1 MTAGNKLFWKISA
14 TLMALLV
21 VLGMAYVLISGYIGN
36 QYMQEVHQK
45 LYGDLAGSVL
55 KEVKPLIKGQVQQD
69 AVKDIM
75 HSTMVMNPLAEV
87 YLLKPDGSIITH
99 AAPKGRVKTEKIGI
113 EPIKEYVAA
122 ENKPFIIGDDP
133 RHPETCKVFSAAPI
147 LEDGN
152 LQGYLYIIL
161 QSEKAEAVSSGLFG
175 MYMAKIGGFF
185 FFITLVGALL
195 LGLLAIWYLTKN
207 LTNIISTV
215 RRFKEGDMKARIE
228 HSNQGDFKVLAET
241 YNEMADTI
249 VGNIEQLKSVETL
262 RRELIANVSHD
273 LRTPL
278 AIVKGYVETLLIKNE
293 NIKTEDRLKYLQ
305 TSMGSLERLEKLI
318 AQLFE
323 YSKLE
328 ARQIEPEKEPFFIS
342 ELAQDVAANY
352 QVLAK
357 DKNIKIELVQNQNV
371 PLVFADL
378 SLVERVIQNLMDNA
392 LKFTPEGGNIKIEL
406 LTDDKNV
413 EIKVKDTGPGISE
426 EDQSQIFDRYRQA
439 ERTGHQQQGTGLGLA
454 IVKKILELHDTSI
467 QVKSKLNEGTAFM
480 FKLPAYQTA

>member
-55 KEVKPLIKGQVQQD
+55 KEVKPLIKGEVQKD

-161 QSEKAEAVSSGLFG
+161 QSE
-175 MYMAKIGGFF
+175 
-185 FFITLVGALL
+185 
-195 LGLLAIWYLTKN
+195 
-207 LTNIISTV
+207 
-215 RRFKEGDMKARIE
+215 
-228 HSNQGDFKVLAET
+228 
-241 YNEMADTI
+241 
-249 VGNIEQLKSVETL
+249 EQL
-262 RRELIANVSHD
+262 RES
-273 LRTPL
+273 RC
-278 AIVKGYVETLLIKNE
+278 
-293 NIKTEDRLKYLQ
+293 Q
-305 TSMGSLERLEKLI
+305 F
-318 AQLFE
+318 Q
-323 YSKLE
+323 
-328 ARQIEPEKEPFFIS
+328 
-342 ELAQDVAANY
+342 
-352 QVLAK
+352 
-357 DKNIKIELVQNQNV
+357 
-371 PLVFADL
+371 
-378 SLVERVIQNLMDNA
+378 
-392 LKFTPEGGNIKIEL
+392 
-406 LTDDKNV
+406 
-413 EIKVKDTGPGISE
+413 
-426 EDQSQIFDRYRQA
+426 
-439 ERTGHQQQGTGLGLA
+439 
-454 IVKKILELHDTSI
+454 
-467 QVKSKLNEGTAFM
+467 
-480 FKLPAYQTA
+480 